1 MSLSEEQVP
10 SIGGRFSPYSSR
22 LELTR
27 AQCPIFQNSAS
38 TPFLFEGGRNC
49 FTFSLFCFFP
59 SSSTHS
65 VGHAWGSLKENWY
78 EFLSRWGMP
87 DVCFSSLFFCRIT
100 RCQRGGPPLD
110 PHSRTGWQFCALGA
124 PRKADDGADQLDY
137 YCPASQKSGNW
148 QLLSKWCWGWELNIW
163 TRSSSSWQFWKRAQ
177 EPENHD
183 VRPLQELDGDWT
195 RRRCSVR
202 LSLPVLS
209 KLPPQYHNG
218 GVERER
224 TYENYRTPTARD
236 NPSIRGEG
244 GRVGRVAGWCLGL
257 LLCRRCLMMA
267 EMGGTLNSCS
277 CLWRRWGPILNNI
290 QTNLDLEQYLDQPCI
305 GRDLGDGLL
314 QGSLR
319 QSEAPGGQ
327 AFYLCL
333 QWNLIC
339 IFARQLKPRGWIWCE
354 TWAQD
359 TGDKAKYRKTKQ

>member
-27 AQCPIFQNSAS
+27 AQCPIFQNIAS

-49 FTFSLFCFFP
+49 FTFSLFCLFP

-148 QLLSKWCWGWELNIW
+148 QLLSKWCWGWELNTW
-163 TRSSSSWQFWKRAQ
+163 TISWQFWKRAQ
-177 EPENHD
+177 EPENYN
-183 VRPLQELDGDWT
+183 VRPLWELDGDWT

-218 GVERER
+218 GGVERER

-236 NPSIRGEG
+236 NPSIRGEV
-244 GRVGRVAGWCLGL
+244 GRVGRWQVGVWDSCSLQTMPDDGGDGRNLEQL
-257 LLCRRCLMMA
+257 LLSLK
-267 EMGGTLNSCS
+267 TLRS
-277 CLWRRWGPILNNI
+277 
-290 QTNLDLEQYLDQPCI
+290 DLEQYPDQPRSQTI
-305 GRDLGDGLL
+305 SRPTLHQSRSGRWIATRFLKTVWSTRGSGILSLSTMKSDLHICKTTRTQRMNMMWNLSPRHG
-314 QGSLR
+314 R
-319 QSEAPGGQ
+319 QSQ
-327 AFYLCL
+327 
-333 QWNLIC
+333 I
-339 IFARQLKPRGWIWCE
+339 
-354 TWAQD
+354 
-359 TGDKAKYRKTKQ
+359 